1 MCCRLCTHNGK
12 AYAAKT
18 VELKKLFMKEKD
30 EIVKQVMAE
39 GVL

>member
-12 AYAAKT
+12 ACAAKT
-18 VELKKLFMKEKD
+18 VELKNWFMKEKD

-39 GVL
+39 GIL